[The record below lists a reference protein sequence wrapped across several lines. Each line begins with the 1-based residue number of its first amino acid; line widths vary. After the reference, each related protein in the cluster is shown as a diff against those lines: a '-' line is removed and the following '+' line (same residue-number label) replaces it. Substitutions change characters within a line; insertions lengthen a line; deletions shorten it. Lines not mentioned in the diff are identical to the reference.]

1 MNNELRTIVQ
11 TRLINTYNLIRKGI
25 IRASIRVGK
34 TYCGLMTIKE
44 NTSVLICYPR
54 VSIKKSWIAE
64 MQRIDYVNSNIT
76 FSTFASLKKLV
87 KEGKKF
93 DQVICDEIHKTS
105 SLNKLAI
112 MKLSKSGDIL
122 GLTGTLKLSNE
133 KSWRNLG
140 LNVIATYDLE
150 DAINDGLVK
159 DYRITVK
166 FIDLP
171 FEDRK
176 GYTHYTNQI
185 EKLTKE
191 LEKPNNTPTILKVL
205 NSQYYRYLG
214 LRTNLIYN
222 CQALTL
228 ETQKLLA
235 LNQTNKS
242 LIFSLRTAVA
252 TELSENTYHSK
263 QKNEEFL
270 EEFKLAENGHLST
283 CNMIAEGI
291 TIQKLNTI
299 ICHTITSNTEDFQQ
313 KLGRGLQLGEVDN
326 EICNVY
332 IFCLKDT
339 VQENWVEQAT
349 TSMNPNKISYEIEGK
364 LYSKVEYLKLKN
376 PDKELYSYRGSICY
390 PINKVEPIMYRFLND
405 RGTKSYPLRNIIKL

>member
-11 TRLINTYNLIRKGI
+11 TRLINTYNLVRKGI

-87 KEGKKF
+87 KAGEKF
-93 DQVICDEIHKTS
+93 DEIKVDECHKMSTAQKGY
-105 SLNKLAI
+105 LLKLT
-112 MKLSKSGDIL
+112 KSGDIL

-166 FIDLP
+166 FIDLSA
-171 FEDRK
+171 ESMRLYK
-176 GYTHYTNQI
+176 EYTSLIDILDAAIKHPSN
-185 EKLTKE
+185 EKH
-191 LEKPNNTPTILKVL
+191 LKSL
-205 NSQYYRYLG
+205 KLKYYKYLG
-214 LRTNLIYN
+214 FRTNLIYN
-222 CQALTL
+222 AESLML
-228 ETQKLLA
+228 ESLKLLE
-235 LNQTNKS
+235 LNKHNKS

-349 TSMNPNKISYEIEGK
+349 TSMNPNKISYEIDGK
-364 LYSKVEYLKLKN
+364 LYSKIEYLKLKN
-376 PDKELYSYRGSICY
+376 PDKELYSYKGSICY
-390 PINKVEPIMYRFLND
+390 PINKVEPIMYRFLNQKGD
-405 RGTKSYPLRNIIKL
+405 KTYPLRNIIKL